1 MSEKL
6 VKSLIRIVSAGL
18 SALILLVL
26 PEVPLFKSVPPLAIP
41 ALLIPVEEIILHQI
55 PPKPR
60 VRPPAFGPLT
70 AQAMPAPYL
79 APRDVSAPPTQI
91 LLHEPSPTEP
101 MIGMRSPVFDPPP
114 DEQSLVRMNP
124 VASPLPD
131 IITER
136 STDGPATPPPAALP
150 GPQAQRGELY
160 RGAGSPNLE
169 ISTEPSYTGPDL
181 NLPQSDLPEAG
192 LTRGPSVP
200 TSSAPGKGPGERY
213 QSHAGTTPGA
223 SLSEGLESAG
233 DVIGEGELSGLLNW
247 LRRQGAQFPPVVR
260 SYLETAPGDLL
271 GVTSYAGWNIYVQFA
286 EDEHQL
292 KIFLTRAGTGILLA
306 DSDFKNR
313 SQLFGLGQVTR
324 DTEGIIAA
332 IEAIRNKPSR
342 ERTDEFYHVFGNW
355 MEAQGIKMG
364 TRQSK

>member
-1 MSEKL
+1 MSERL

-26 PEVPLFKSVPPLAIP
+26 PNVPLSKSVHPLTIP
-41 ALLIPVEEIILHQI
+41 ALLIPIEEIILRQI

-60 VRPPAFGPLT
+60 LRPPALGPLT
-70 AQAMPAPYL
+70 AQAMPAPYI
-79 APRDVSAPPTQI
+79 APSDVSAPPTQI

-114 DEQSLVRMNP
+114 EEQSLVRMNP

-150 GPQAQRGELY
+150 GPEAQRGQLY

-169 ISTEPSYTGPDL
+169 VSTEPSYTGPDL
-181 NLPQSDLPEAG
+181 NLPHSDLPEAG

-200 TSSAPGKGPGERY
+200 TSTAPGKGPGDRY
-213 QSHAGTTPGA
+213 QSHAGTSPGA

-247 LRRQGAQFPPVVR
+247 LRRQSAQFPPVVR
-260 SYLETAPGDLL
+260 SYMETSPGDLL
-271 GVTSYAGWNIYVQFA
+271 GVTSYAGWNIYVQFT

-324 DTEGIIAA
+324 DATGVVIA
-332 IEAIRNKPSR
+332 IEAVRDKPSR
-342 ERTDEFYHVFGNW
+342 ERTGEFYHVFGSW

-364 TRQSK
+364 SRQSK